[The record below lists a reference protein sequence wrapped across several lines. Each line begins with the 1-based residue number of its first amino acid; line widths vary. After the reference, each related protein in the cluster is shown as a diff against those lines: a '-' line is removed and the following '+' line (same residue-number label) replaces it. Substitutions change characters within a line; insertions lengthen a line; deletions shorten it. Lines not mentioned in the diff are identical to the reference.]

1 MNAFYLNFFIAFSYC
16 VAFFLLRLLKAK
28 IVDCRT
34 PIIFQAEGD
43 HVSFDSLSDLPQEPE
58 SLFPGGFEAVVEEV
72 DEDDNPLIFSMKRE
86 CSQNQLD
93 YCAGAKYKSG
103 DHTMCKFCVSTH
115 DTTFISFCL

>member
-1 MNAFYLNFFIAFSYC
+1 M
-16 VAFFLLRLLKAK
+16 
-28 IVDCRT
+28 
-34 PIIFQAEGD
+34 
-43 HVSFDSLSDLPQEPE
+43 SFDSLSDLPQEPE

>member
-16 VAFFLLRLLKAK
+16 VAFFLLSLLKAK
-28 IVDCRT
+28 IVDCRI

-72 DEDDNPLIFSMKRE
+72 DEDDNPLIFAMKRE

-93 YCAGAKYKSG
+93 YCAGSKYKSG
-103 DHTMCKFCVSTH
+103 DHTMCKYCVSTFK
-115 DTTFISFCL
+115 TFIYRFGL